1 VAFCQQDSFCC
12 TSPTLENNL
21 LNIFLE
27 ASEESLFSAS
37 SWELSSP
44 LKETLPLGF
53 LTPEELEGLLPLEN
67 DPNCRQEVFQDFQ
80 RRACPEEEVQSSNGS
95 HIGSGS
101 TLSRSGAAMNGHIGD
116 VGREEDPLL
125 NGADSISAVWA
136 FHGSDSDMLHLR
148 DFMRFEDPAGP
159 SHAGLDESSSCWASA
174 GLELSQPLAP
184 GGSDMASLMLP
195 SFSCAEAHD
204 RSMGLIEPVT
214 SPFVAASSSVQLL
227 PPPPPPPPPQQQQ
240 QQQQQPLSIESI
252 PVYHRSA
259 SEELAAELGNRLDA
273 RILEFLSLM
282 GVRDCRSLMTC
293 AAQTAL
299 GQRETKRID
308 VKVTKA
314 LLELRANTVTMFGNR
329 YFGSPVSSNTIM
341 CNLLVESLESK
352 PRRPPKSAH
361 AATLAVI
368 FHSCLGLETLFRG
381 S

>member
-1 VAFCQQDSFCC
+1 
-12 TSPTLENNL
+12 
-21 LNIFLE
+21 
-27 ASEESLFSAS
+27 
-37 SWELSSP
+37 
-44 LKETLPLGF
+44 
-53 LTPEELEGLLPLEN
+53 
-67 DPNCRQEVFQDFQ
+67 
-80 RRACPEEEVQSSNGS
+80 
-95 HIGSGS
+95 
-101 TLSRSGAAMNGHIGD
+101 MNGHIGD

-240 QQQQQPLSIESI
+240 QQQPLSIESI

-368 FHSCLGLETLFRG
+368 FQAAWASKPFSEAHELLESGRG
-381 S
+381 IGAFWPSLAQTIQRILWQLLAMAPRLLLLLAGIPL